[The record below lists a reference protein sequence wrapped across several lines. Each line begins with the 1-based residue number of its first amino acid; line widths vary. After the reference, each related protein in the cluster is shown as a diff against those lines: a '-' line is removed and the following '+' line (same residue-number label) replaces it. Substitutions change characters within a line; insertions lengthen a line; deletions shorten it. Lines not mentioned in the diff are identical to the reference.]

1 MAAAA
6 IRLIAIGATAPRE
19 FSSDAK
25 GIAIGSAAGNDFV
38 IANEP
43 SVSRRHAKI
52 ECRRGSYRIIDLE
65 STNGTFVNDARV
77 RGALTFKIGD
87 VLRFGSARYR
97 FNPLIAKKSSIV
109 TARAVVIFA
118 VLFAIAFGVTE
129 FRVIW
134 NQLGEPDANR
144 AASVAPAAN
153 PTSAAPARSPSAAS
167 GAIAPSA
174 ASSTGPVAAAP
185 VATASIVPG
194 TAPAAGASPSW
205 LEALNRYRAMSGV
218 APVANDEATSGG
230 DEAHA
235 RYLVENYRDSIARSI
250 GIGAKMH
257 EEDPANRWY
266 TPAGAR
272 AANSSDVA
280 QWPGPH
286 PPPSPLWAF
295 DGWMSAPF
303 HRLSMLNPRLHT
315 ASLGNWCEGAVCV
328 VTLNVTAG
336 ADKIERDTALPTPI
350 KFPGPDAT
358 LTMNSSEGEWPD
370 PLTACPGYTTPS
382 GLPITLQIGYFHTV
396 KLDSYTL
403 TLDGSPVEACGI
415 DSLSYVN
422 PDAESQR
429 RAREILNAFGAVVV
443 VPRDPLAAGKY
454 DVAITADGKP
464 YRWSFTIAPAGP

>member
-19 FSSDAK
+19 FASDAK
-25 GIAIGSAAGNDFV
+25 GIAIGSAAGNDLV

-65 STNGTFVNDARV
+65 STNGTFVNDVRV

-87 VLRFGSARYR
+87 VLRFGSVRYR
-97 FNPLIAKKSSIV
+97 FNPLPAKASSMV
-109 TARAVVIFA
+109 TARTIVILA
-118 VLFAIAFGVTE
+118 VLFAIAFGATE
-129 FRVIW
+129 FKVIW
-134 NQLGEPDANR
+134 NQLGEPDAHR
-144 AASVAPAAN
+144 AASVAPVTNPTNAAV
-153 PTSAAPARSPSAAS
+153 PARSTSAANAASSPSAAPS
-167 GAIAPSA
+167 TAPLAAASVVPGVPSA
-174 ASSTGPVAAAP
+174 S
-185 VATASIVPG
+185 
-194 TAPAAGASPSW
+194 AAGASPPW
-205 LEALNRYRAMSGV
+205 LDALNRYRAMSGV
-218 APVANDEATSGG
+218 APVANDAATSGG

-257 EEDPANRWY
+257 EEDPTNRWY
-266 TPAGAR
+266 TAAGAR

-303 HRLSMLNPRLHT
+303 HRLSMLNPRLHS

-328 VTLNVTAG
+328 VTLNVNAG
-336 ADKIERDTALPTPI
+336 ADKIERDSALATPI
-350 KFPGPDAT
+350 KFPGADST
-358 LTMNSSEGEWPD
+358 LMMNSSEGEWPD
-370 PLTACPGYTTPS
+370 PLSSCPGYTTPS
-382 GLPITLQIGYFHTV
+382 GLPITLQVGFFHTV
-396 KLDSYTL
+396 KLDSYAVM
-403 TLDGSPVEACGI
+403 LDGSPVEACGI

-422 PDAESQR
+422 PEAESQR

-443 VPRDPLAAGKY
+443 VPRDPLAPGKY

>member
-19 FSSDAK
+19 FASDAK
-25 GIAIGSAAGNDFV
+25 GIAIGSAAGNDLV

-65 STNGTFVNDARV
+65 STNGTFVNDVRV

-87 VLRFGSARYR
+87 VLRFGSVRYR
-97 FNPLIAKKSSIV
+97 FNPLPAKASSMV
-109 TARAVVIFA
+109 TARTIVILA
-118 VLFAIAFGVTE
+118 VLFAIAFGATE
-129 FRVIW
+129 FKVIW
-134 NQLGEPDANR
+134 NQLGEPDAHR
-144 AASVAPAAN
+144 AASVAPVTNPTNAAV
-153 PTSAAPARSPSAAS
+153 PARSTSAANAASSPSAAPS
-167 GAIAPSA
+167 TAPLAAASVVPGVPSA
-174 ASSTGPVAAAP
+174 S
-185 VATASIVPG
+185 
-194 TAPAAGASPSW
+194 AAGASPPW
-205 LEALNRYRAMSGV
+205 LDALNRYRAMSGV
-218 APVANDEATSGG
+218 APVANDAATSGG

-266 TPAGAR
+266 TAAGAR

-303 HRLSMLNPRLHT
+303 HRLSMLNPRLHS

-328 VTLNVTAG
+328 VTLNVNAG
-336 ADKIERDTALPTPI
+336 ADKIERDSALATPI
-350 KFPGPDAT
+350 KFPGADST
-358 LTMNSSEGEWPD
+358 LMMNSSEGEWPD
-370 PLTACPGYTTPS
+370 PLSSCPGYTTPS
-382 GLPITLQIGYFHTV
+382 GLPITLQVGFFHTV
-396 KLDSYTL
+396 KLDSYAVM
-403 TLDGSPVEACGI
+403 LDGSPVEACGI

-422 PDAESQR
+422 PEAESQR

-443 VPRDPLAAGKY
+443 VPRDPLAPGKY

>member
-25 GIAIGSAAGNDFV
+25 GIAIGSAAGNDLV

-65 STNGTFVNDARV
+65 STNGTFINDVRV

-97 FNPLIAKKSSIV
+97 FNPLPAKKASIV
-109 TARAVVIFA
+109 TARTVIIFA
-118 VLFAIAFGVTE
+118 MLFAIAFGATE

-134 NQLGEPDANR
+134 NQLGEPAANR
-144 AASVAPAAN
+144 AALVVPAAN
-153 PTSAAPARSPSAAS
+153 PASAAAPERSPAAANEAITPSAAPATAPLAVAS
-167 GAIAPSA
+167 V
-174 ASSTGPVAAAP
+174 VA
-185 VATASIVPG
+185 G
-194 TAPAAGASPSW
+194 TSGVAPAAGASPPW
-205 LEALNRYRAMSGV
+205 LEVLNRYRAMSGV
-218 APVANDEATSGG
+218 APVVNDAATSSG

-235 RYLVENYRDSIARSI
+235 RYLVENYRDTIARSI

-266 TPAGAR
+266 TAAGAR

-303 HRLSMLNPRLHT
+303 HRLSMLNPRLHS

-328 VTLNVTAG
+328 VTLNVNAG
-336 ADKIERDTALPTPI
+336 ADKIERDTALATPI
-350 KFPGPDAT
+350 KFPGPDST
-358 LTMNSSEGEWPD
+358 LIMNSSEGEWPD
-370 PLTACPGYTTPS
+370 PLSTCPGYTTPS
-382 GLPITLQIGYFHTV
+382 GLPITLQVAYFHTV
-396 KLDSYTL
+396 KLDSYAL
-403 TLDGSPVEACGI
+403 TLDGSAVEACGI

-443 VPRDPLAAGKY
+443 VPRDPLAPGKY

>member
-6 IRLIAIGATAPRE
+6 IRLIAIGATVPRE

-25 GIAIGSAAGNDFV
+25 GIAIGSAAGNDLV

-52 ECRRGSYRIIDLE
+52 ERRRGSYRIIDLE
-65 STNGTFVNDARV
+65 STNGTFVNDVRV

-97 FNPLIAKKSSIV
+97 FNPQPARKSSIV
-109 TARAVVIFA
+109 TARMVVIFA

-129 FRVIW
+129 FKVIW
-134 NQLGEPDANR
+134 NQLGEPGASR
-144 AASVAPAAN
+144 IASVTPGAIPS
-153 PTSAAPARSPSAAS
+153 SAAVPALSPSAAS
-167 GAIAPSA
+167 GAITPSA
-174 ASSTGPVAAAP
+174 APATAPVAAAP
-185 VATASIVPG
+185 GVPSTSG
-194 TAPAAGASPSW
+194 AAPGAGASPPW
-205 LEALNRYRAMSGV
+205 LEAFNRYRAMSGV
-218 APVANDEATSGG
+218 APVANDAATSGG

-235 RYLVENYRDSIARSI
+235 RYLVENYRDTIARSI

-280 QWPGPH
+280 QWPGPR

-303 HRLSMLNPRLHT
+303 HRLSMLNPRLHS

-328 VTLNVTAG
+328 VTLNVNAG
-336 ADKIERDTALPTPI
+336 ADKIERDTALATPI
-350 KFPGPDAT
+350 KFPGADST
-358 LTMNSSEGEWPD
+358 LIMNSSEGEWPD

-382 GLPITLQIGYFHTV
+382 GLPITLQVGYFHTV
-396 KLDSYTL
+396 KLDSYAL
-403 TLDGSPVEACGI
+403 TLEGSPVEACGI

-429 RAREILNAFGAVVV
+429 RAREILNAFGAVVL
-443 VPRDPLAAGKY
+443 VPRDPLTPGKY